1 MSQDDGPL
9 DASDRALLAKA
20 RSLQSGAPPV
30 PWSGPVV
37 IPAAGALD
45 ELSRARRSRA
55 SRGTC
60 PSTAENKGKGEYP
73 LLSTLSI

>member
-30 PWSGPVV
+30 PWSSPVA

-45 ELSRARRSRA
+45 ELSGECSVVVAQLLLRARTSSRRTRRRSGRP
-55 SRGTC
+55 C
-60 PSTAENKGKGEYP
+60 
-73 LLSTLSI
+73 